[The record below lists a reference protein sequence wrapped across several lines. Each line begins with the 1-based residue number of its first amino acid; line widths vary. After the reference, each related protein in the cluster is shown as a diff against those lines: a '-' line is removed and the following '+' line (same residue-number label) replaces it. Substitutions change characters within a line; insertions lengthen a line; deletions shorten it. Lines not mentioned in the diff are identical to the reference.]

1 VPAVMLGE
9 EEEEEEGDGDGE
21 EGKALELKIL
31 A

>member
-9 EEEEEEGDGDGE
+9 EEEEEEGDGVAE
-21 EGKALELKIL
+21 EGKALAVKIL